1 MNIALIGH
9 GKMGKEIERVA
20 AERGINVRQAFTIEN
35 NLRAMAITPEALHD
49 VDVCIDFSV
58 PTAVAENV
66 AAVARCG
73 KNIVVGTTGW
83 YDKLKDIEKTV
94 KDAKIGLLYAPN
106 FSIGMNVFLHVLST
120 SAHLFDKLDMY
131 DVGIHEIHHTG
142 KLDSPSGTALALGQ
156 IILQHIRRKREVLHD
171 TAHRQIRP
179 EQLHVTSSRVGNTV
193 GIHRVL
199 FDSEAD
205 SIELIH
211 TAKNRTGFALGA
223 LAAAEWLKGKK
234 GLYTMKDFI
243 SSL

>member
-9 GKMGKEIERVA
+9 GRMGAEVERVA
-20 AERGINVRQAFTIEN
+20 RERGIPIKQIFTIEN
-35 NLRAMAITPEALHD
+35 NLRGMAITPEALRD

-58 PTAVAENV
+58 PTAVLQNVTRV
-66 AAVARCG
+66 AACG

-83 YDKLKDIEKTV
+83 YDMLKDVEKVV
-94 KDAKIGLLYAPN
+94 KDGHIGLLYAPN
-106 FSIGMNVFLHVLST
+106 FSIGMNVFMHLLAT
-120 SAHLFDKLDMY
+120 SAHLFDKFDMY
-131 DVGIHEIHHTG
+131 DVGVHEVHHTG
-142 KLDSPSGTALALGQ
+142 KVDSPSGTALALGQ
-156 IILQHIRRKREVLHD
+156 TILQHIRRKREMLHD

-179 EQLHVTSSRVGNTV
+179 DQLHVTSSRIGSTV
-193 GIHRVL
+193 GLHRVV

-234 GLYTMKDFI
+234 GFYTMKDFI
-243 SSL
+243 AAL